1 MNIAFIPARKG
12 SKSIPLKNINPFCGH
27 PLIYWTL
34 LAAEKSKLIDQV
46 ILATDSETIAATAQG
61 FNFQKL
67 KIYKRDPENATDTAS
82 TEAVMLEYLNKT
94 KSQYNQDDKFILL
107 QATSPFTKAKDI
119 DSAIGLLAEGF
130 DSVLSVVPFKRFL
143 WKKTGTPLNY
153 DYKNRLRRQN
163 VAPNYLENG
172 ALYINS
178 VVGILSS
185 KNRLQGNIGLY
196 IMPEYTGVEID
207 EPQDWVIAE
216 TIFRRYFYPSSY
228 SDSKIKL
235 VVSDVDGVLTDAG
248 MYYSESGEELKKF
261 NTHDGMGFELLRKAG
276 IKTGIITSEKTQ
288 LVERR
293 AQKLKVDYLYQG
305 KRDGG
310 KLEAVKEICKI
321 EKISLQEVAY
331 IGDDLNCID
340 LLKAVGLP
348 GCPKD
353 SVSAVKSIPCIQIM
367 STDGGKGAFRE
378 FAEYILVNKRN

>member
-12 SKSIPLKNINPFCGH
+12 SKSIPLKNINPFCGQ

-34 LAAEKSKLIDQV
+34 LAAEKSNLIDQA
-46 ILATDSETIAATAQG
+46 ILATDSDTIAQTAQG

-67 KIYKRDPENATDTAS
+67 KIYRRDPENATDTAS

-94 KSQYNQDDKFILL
+94 KSQYTEDDKFILL

-119 DSAIGLLAEGF
+119 DSAVKLLLNGF
-130 DSVLSVVPFKRFL
+130 DSVLSVVPFRRFL
-143 WKKTGTPLNY
+143 WKETGTPINY

-163 VAPNYLENG
+163 VEPNYLENG

-178 VVGILSS
+178 VMGILSS
-185 KNRLQGNIGLY
+185 KNRLKGKIGLY

-207 EPQDWVIAE
+207 EPSDWIIAE
-216 TIFRRYFYPSSY
+216 NIFRTYCFPNQSAAT
-228 SDSKIKL
+228 KIKL
-235 VVSDVDGVLTDAG
+235 VLSDVDGVLTDAG
-248 MYYSESGEELKKF
+248 MYYSESGGELKKF

-288 LVERR
+288 LVEQR

-310 KLEAVKEICKI
+310 KLEAAIEICKI

-331 IGDDLNCID
+331 IGDDLNCIN

-348 GCPKD
+348 GCPKN
-353 SVSAVKSIPCIQIM
+353 SVYAVKSIPCIQIM

-378 FAEYILVNKRN
+378 FAEHILVNLSN

>member
-1 MNIAFIPARKG
+1 M
-12 SKSIPLKNINPFCGH
+12 
-27 PLIYWTL
+27 
-34 LAAEKSKLIDQV
+34 
-46 ILATDSETIAATAQG
+46 
-61 FNFQKL
+61 
-67 KIYKRDPENATDTAS
+67 
-82 TEAVMLEYLNKT
+82 
-94 KSQYNQDDKFILL
+94 
-107 QATSPFTKAKDI
+107 
-119 DSAIGLLAEGF
+119 
-130 DSVLSVVPFKRFL
+130 
-143 WKKTGTPLNY
+143 
-153 DYKNRLRRQN
+153 
-163 VAPNYLENG
+163 
-172 ALYINS
+172 
-178 VVGILSS
+178 
-185 KNRLQGNIGLY
+185 
-196 IMPEYTGVEID
+196 
-207 EPQDWVIAE
+207 
-216 TIFRRYFYPSSY
+216 
-228 SDSKIKL
+228 KL

-353 SVSAVKSIPCIQIM
+353 SVSAVKSIPRIQIM